1 MNAIKW
7 TLAALTVGLLSAC
20 GSTTK
25 DEPAEPAVTNQN
37 IEKSWCTFDDG
48 KTEAPEFFCTGVIG
62 EFEIT
67 GRGSYPKSKA
77 GMNFMVDQASLQA
90 KTELASNIKA
100 EVSKWVTNYLGT
112 TGVGEQ
118 ETVDAAASSTS
129 ESLTA
134 ETLVGSRI
142 IRRIIGPEGEV
153 YIWMAVDEKN
163 LVASAQHA
171 IRTSMKNDEAGW
183 QQFLAD
189 KSHEEMA
196 KKIVEYR
203 ERNSQ

>member
-1 MNAIKW
+1 
-7 TLAALTVGLLSAC
+7 
-20 GSTTK
+20 
-25 DEPAEPAVTNQN
+25 
-37 IEKSWCTFDDG
+37 
-48 KTEAPEFFCTGVIG
+48 
-62 EFEIT
+62 
-67 GRGSYPKSKA
+67 
-77 GMNFMVDQASLQA
+77 MVDQASLQA